1 MSYRVMQGDVEIG
14 VSPTIVHIYMGEN
27 GAYQECEQY
36 RADGFCVKL
45 PRDIPVLDEETKE
58 ETVSTEICDTVF
70 SLPEHNLPG
79 AYGEAT
85 FEEMMD
91 KDGDINDG

>member
-1 MSYRVMQGDVEIG
+1 MSYRVMQDDQEIG
-14 VSPTIVHIYMGEN
+14 VSSTIVHIYLGGN

-45 PRDIPVLDEETKE
+45 PCDITVVDEETNE
-58 ETVSTEICDTVF
+58 ETVSTQMCDTVF
-70 SLPEHNLPG
+70 SLPGHNLPG

-85 FEEMMD
+85 FEEVID
-91 KDGDINDG
+91 KDAG